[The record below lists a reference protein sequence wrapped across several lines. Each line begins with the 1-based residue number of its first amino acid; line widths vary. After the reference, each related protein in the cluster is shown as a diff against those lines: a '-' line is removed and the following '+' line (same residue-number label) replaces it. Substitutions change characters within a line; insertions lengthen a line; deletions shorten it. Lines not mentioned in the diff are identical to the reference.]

1 MIREVGFSS
10 LEWDLKINGQSVT
23 EPFSGLRFSG
33 TVPGFG
39 VSGIATTQFDFEIY
53 DEHGYYGTAL
63 LEDATA
69 ELCFKDGGR
78 LFSEYRIS
86 KRDIS
91 GGICKFTAYDITTD
105 MDGEFD
111 PSGLWQNVT
120 KDYITSGE
128 VLNGL
133 SSQLGIS
140 CTVSDPDDLDMQ
152 ITREQLRGQ
161 SFNGILEMLAE
172 SACGVWCGDGEG
184 GLILIDLDNDVNKY
198 AFGASSTEYGEID
211 YRGVQR
217 IGRLIHTNSET
228 GNTEENGGT
237 TGNVISVENPLVAR
251 GDGLCGKVWQRV
263 GGYQYQAWRC
273 EKALLDEHV
282 LGKRLLCSVLE
293 FEGASPLIIGDF
305 TLDIDST
312 GVYFSGGRE
321 PQSEERWGYVNKT
334 ERTKIGVNKGVG
346 NTTIASSG
354 RIEFRNKNKNGGE

>member
-1 MIREVGFSS
+1 MNPPTQSTAATVFSRV
-10 LEWDLKINGQSVT
+10 LLINGQPVT
-23 EPFSGLRFSG
+23 EPYGGLKFSG

-39 VSGIATTQFDFEIY
+39 VSGIAAMQFEFDIY
-53 DEHGYYGTAL
+53 DEHGVYGTAL
-63 LEDATA
+63 LEDAAA
-69 ELCFKDGGR
+69 ELVGFFGE
-78 LFSEYRIS
+78 FRIA

-91 GGICKFTAYDITTD
+91 QKVCHFTAYDFSTD
-105 MDGEFD
+105 TSGEFD
-111 PSGLWQNVT
+111 PSELWQNVT

-128 VLNGL
+128 VLSGL
-133 SSQLGIS
+133 SSQLEIS
-140 CTVSDPDDLDMQ
+140 CTVSNPDDLDMQ
-152 ITREQLRGQ
+152 ITREQLQGQ
-161 SFNGILEMLAE
+161 SFNGILEMISE
-172 SACGVWCGDGEG
+172 SACGVWCGDGSG

-321 PQSEERWGYVNKT
+321 PQSDERWGYANKV
-334 ERTKIGVNKGVG
+334 ERTKIGIGKSVG
-346 NTTIASSG
+346 SRTILSDG
-354 RIEFRNKNKNGGE
+354 TNVFVNKNK

>member
-1 MIREVGFSS
+1 MNPPTQPTAATVFSRV
-10 LEWDLKINGQSVT
+10 LLINGQPVT
-23 EPFSGLRFSG
+23 EPYGGLRFSG
-33 TVPGFG
+33 SVSGFG
-39 VSGIATTQFDFEIY
+39 VSGIATMQFEFDIY
-53 DEHGYYGTAL
+53 DEHGVYGTAL
-63 LEDATA
+63 LENSTA
-69 ELCFKDGGR
+69 ELVG
-78 LFSEYRIS
+78 LFGEFRIA

-91 GGICKFTAYDITTD
+91 QKVCHFTAYDFSTD
-105 MDGEFD
+105 TSGEFD
-111 PSGLWQNVT
+111 PSELWQNVT

-133 SSQLGIS
+133 YSQMGVTLS
-140 CTVSDPDDLDMQ
+140 VSDPDDLDMQ
-152 ITREQLRGQ
+152 ITREQLQGQ
-161 SFNGILEMLAE
+161 SFNGILKMISEA
-172 SACGVWCGDGEG
+172 ACGVWCGDGSG
-184 GLILIDLDNDVNKY
+184 GLILIDLNNDIGKY

-321 PQSEERWGYVNKT
+321 PQSDERWGYANKV
-334 ERTKIGVNKGVG
+334 ERTKIGIGKSVG
-346 NTTIASSG
+346 SRTILSDG
-354 RIEFRNKNKNGGE
+354 TNVFVNKNK